1 MARLVN
7 LAFAMLALTGVAA
20 AQDDPA
26 TDDLGN
32 DGLDS
37 MVSDAMSA
45 PILEEEPEAE
55 DLSSDWSNVPFMSDA
70 ELAKFEGTDESRQ
83 RIATFRQIR
92 QRYQRYLDGA
102 KKELEARG
110 VETDAMD
117 RRETLLTRLKARYA
131 DEIEAYGYELNWPS
145 YSVNELKVLHCELHG
160 RMPVT
165 SSFTIPYGGVR
176 AYLNVHATSP
186 RRMALAN

>member
-7 LAFAMLALTGVAA
+7 LAFALLAVASVAA
-20 AQDDPA
+20 AQDD
-26 TDDLGN
+26 
-32 DGLDS
+32 LDS

-45 PILEEEPEAE
+45 PILEEDSEAE
-55 DLSSDWSNVPFMSDA
+55 DLSSDWSDVPFMSDA
-70 ELAKFEGTDESRQ
+70 EFAKFEGNDESRQ
-83 RIATFRQIR
+83 RVAAFRQIR

-110 VETDAMD
+110 VETDTMD

-131 DEIEAYGYELNWPS
+131 DVIADYGYQIDWPL
-145 YSVNELKVLHCELHG
+145 YSVDELRILHG
-160 RMPVT
+160 ELRGGMPVT

-186 RRMALAN
+186 SD

>member
-1 MARLVN
+1 VN
-7 LAFAMLALTGVAA
+7 LTFALLALTGVAA

-26 TDDLGN
+26 R

-45 PILEEEPEAE
+45 PILDEEPEAE
-55 DLSSDWSNVPFMSDA
+55 DLSSDWSDVPFMSDA

-92 QRYQRYLDGA
+92 QRYQRYIEGA

-110 VETDAMD
+110 VETDSLD

-131 DEIEAYGYELNWPS
+131 DVIATYGYQLDWPS
-145 YSVNELKVLHCELHG
+145 YSVNELRILHSELRG
-160 RMPVT
+160 GMPVT

-176 AYLNVHATSP
+176 AYLNVHATSEP
-186 RRMALAN
+186 QTTTAN